1 MKRPT
6 AEIRGLIRSTATG
19 DILYLESCLSLLIKS
34 RQLIGDI
41 NTDKAK
47 IITKE
52 LSKLID
58 NLKKELSK

>member
-1 MKRPT
+1 MKRPS
-6 AEIRGLIRSTATG
+6 AEIRGLIRSTSTG
-19 DILYLESCLSLLIKS
+19 DILYLESCLNLLIKS

-58 NLKKELSK
+58 NLKKELN

>member
-19 DILYLESCLSLLIKS
+19 DILYLESCLRLLIKS

-41 NTDKAK
+41 KTDKARV
-47 IITKE
+47 IMKE
-52 LSKLID
+52 LDKLI
-58 NLKKELSK
+58 KELIK